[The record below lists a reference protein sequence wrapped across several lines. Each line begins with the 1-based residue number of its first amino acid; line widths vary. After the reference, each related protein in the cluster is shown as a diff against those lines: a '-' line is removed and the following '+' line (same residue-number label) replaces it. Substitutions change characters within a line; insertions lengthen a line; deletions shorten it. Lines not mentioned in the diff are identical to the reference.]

1 MFKID
6 EKEIVKLTC
15 DLIRKRT
22 VNPPGNEYLTK
33 EIVIGAMKKLGMKI
47 EIKEKKKGRTNV
59 IGRVGREK
67 PSIALIS
74 HMDVVPAGEGWKTDP
89 FNPIIKNGKIFGR
102 GSLDNKGMFATSCA
116 AIKIFLKKHSKF
128 KGTIFLLA
136 VADEEVG
143 SELGMKW
150 LLDEG
155 FKVDFAIIPDSGLL
169 NKAIIGEKG
178 LLWLKI
184 TSFGKQ
190 AHGSTPN
197 LGINAIEKLAK
208 LILRLQ
214 KIDFGKGFNSA
225 FNPTTLNIG
234 QIEGGYAPN
243 IVPARATVRIDIRYP
258 LGIKKEDILRKIN
271 KEIKKLKKEDPRS
284 NFKLE
289 IQEAKI
295 PHLVSKNSPLCK
307 KFLQAAKELKIPME
321 LTTVGGITV
330 GKEMFFAGIPS
341 ICHYP
346 TKKELAHMA
355 NEYVEVKNLVKSAE
369 LYALTLEKLIFQ
381 T

>member
-1 MFKID
+1 
-6 EKEIVKLTC
+6 
-15 DLIRKRT
+15 
-22 VNPPGNEYLTK
+22 
-33 EIVIGAMKKLGMKI
+33 
-47 EIKEKKKGRTNV
+47 
-59 IGRVGREK
+59 
-67 PSIALIS
+67 
-74 HMDVVPAGEGWKTDP
+74 MDVVPAGEGWKTDP
-89 FNPIIKNGKIFGR
+89 FNPVIKNGKIFGR
-102 GSLDNKGMFATSCA
+102 GSLDNKGMFATSYA
-116 AIKIFLKKHSKF
+116 AIKVFLKKHSKF

-184 TSFGKQ
+184 ISFGKQ

-214 KIDFGKGFNSA
+214 RIDFGKSFNPA
-225 FNPTTLNIG
+225 FTPTTLNIG

-258 LGIKKEDILRKIN
+258 LGIKKEDILRKFN
-271 KEIKKLKKEDPRS
+271 KEIKKLKKEDSKS

-289 IQEAKI
+289 IQEVRI
-295 PHLVSKNSPLCK
+295 PHLVSENSPLCK
-307 KFLQAAKELKIPME
+307 KLLQAAKELKIPME

-330 GKEMFFAGIPS
+330 GKEMFFSGTSSI
-341 ICHYP
+341 ICHYA
-346 TKKELAHMA
+346 TKKDLAHMA
-355 NEYVEVKNLVKSAE
+355 NEYVEVKSLVKSAE
-369 LYALTLEKLIFQ
+369 LYALVLEKLIFEA
-381 T
+381 